1 MKLFCARRTLLTA
14 SALFCVVLLLSAVPG
29 FAQVLNGTLA
39 GSVMDP
45 QSLGVPGAKVT
56 VVDRATGRQYT
67 ATTDETGAFTVN
79 NLEKGTYRV
88 SVEATN
94 FAKFTIESVQVN
106 VAQAAK
112 VIVKMELAA
121 TGTEVMV
128 VDTQT
133 VIDTESAEL
142 KSSVDRRQIIEL
154 PLPTR
159 NPLDLVRT
167 MPGVVTPT
175 SSGIADAFVH
185 GLRGNSTN
193 ITQDGINVADN
204 FVKTSSFFAI
214 SAPTVDT
221 VGEFNVSIGGIG
233 VDSGFGAAQVS
244 IVTQRGQNA
253 FHGSAYWFQ
262 RTRVLNANTWFNNA
276 AGVPRPF
283 QLQNRI
289 GVNAGGPVYLP
300 KLFNGKNRF
309 WVFGNYEAYRE
320 PLARSRT
327 RVVLSDAARTGSFT
341 YAATCGAGTQP
352 ACPAGVT
359 NGQLITANLLALGTA
374 GQPSGQP
381 APISTTVMNF
391 YNLLV
396 PSANTDAG
404 CGSGDTR
411 NIRCFTFNL
420 PGSSVQDRYTLRAD
434 YQLTKNHSIEFVYN
448 RANFASTPDLLNGIE
463 PQFPKSPGGA
473 QTSIREVYSWGM
485 NSIFGNNKTNEARA
499 GYQHAPVQFNL
510 FNDFSTTGGFQIT
523 TPGVLTDPTLTSGN
537 LPQGR
542 NTPVRQATDNFAW
555 VKGRHT
561 LRFGG
566 EYRQILANSFFFNT
580 VVPRV
585 FLGQNTASNPDGLSA
600 GKFNGGISSGDLTR
614 AQTVFDMVTGLLN
627 SVSQG
632 FNHTSATSGFVAGK
646 PRVINPIQHNFSGY
660 FQDSFKWKPNF
671 TLTAG
676 VRYEYPGVYQDRTN
690 LVLLPQSGEAG
701 FWGPTPVGQLFQPSA
716 TPVATDTLLNFAG
729 GSTGIPIYNPNT
741 KDFAPFLG
749 FAWDPWKNGKTSI
762 RGGGTMHY
770 TQDGFTLFSNVST
783 GNTGLFSVQ
792 SNNTPTGTLNL
803 SSVPAPA
810 VPADVFPVSQR
821 QNMIGNTGSA
831 LWFFNPNLKTP
842 YVIEWDLSVSRETWK
857 KISIEARYVGNHAVH
872 LYRSY
877 SINELN
883 LQNNPYTCPA
893 SLSAQC
899 GTSSVAN
906 LLTEFQNAQANL
918 ACNGNS
924 FAPTAKPCDVPLPIL
939 TALFGSA
946 TSANFANSG
955 LVTNVSRGEVG
966 ALFDTLR
973 RSNTFRKNRE
983 LNFPLNFFVANPFA
997 NAANMVGNSSWSY
1010 YHGFEFEVR
1019 RRFTSGLFFQAN
1031 YTFSKVLTDARFLTS
1046 QTENNNYLSLAD
1058 RKLDKFRAGF
1068 DITQGASAN
1077 FIYALPFGK
1086 GHAFAGNAS
1095 TPVDKLIGGWQVQG
1109 VTRLSSGA
1117 PFDLRSSTCTPTNC
1131 TGRLTT
1137 GSLIGTTPVL
1147 RNMTMQQFQSFVG
1160 VFETPNGVLW
1170 LDPASGL
1177 VTVNG
1182 SKTTPVLCTPGQTTP
1197 CFDRPAAGQ
1206 LGNMQYNALSGPKFV
1221 NQDLSVIKRVNV
1233 TKISENFN
1241 FELRFEFFNAFNHP
1255 NFTGIISGLDDNAFG
1270 QLTNTVDTVRG
1281 GGVNSRIIQ
1290 WAFRLNW

>member
-1 MKLFCARRTLLTA
+1 M
-14 SALFCVVLLLSAVPG
+14 LLSAVPG
-29 FAQVLNGTLA
+29 SAQVLSGSLT
-39 GSVMDP
+39 GSVLDP
-45 QSLGVPGAKVT
+45 QELGVPRAKVT
-56 VVDRATGRQYT
+56 VVDHATGRQYT
-67 ATTDETGAFTVN
+67 ATTDETGVFTVTS
-79 NLEKGTYRV
+79 LEKGDYRV
-88 SVEATN
+88 IVEAPS
-94 FAKFTIESVQVN
+94 FARFTIDKVQVN
-106 VAQAAK
+106 VAQTAK
-112 VIVKMELAA
+112 VVVKLELAGA
-121 TGTEVMV
+121 GTEVLV
-128 VDTQT
+128 TADQA

-167 MPGVVTPT
+167 MPGVVTPS

-233 VDSGFGAAQVS
+233 VDSGFGAAQVN
-244 IVTQRGQNA
+244 IVTQRGQND

-276 AGVPRPF
+276 SGVPRPF

-309 WVFGNYEAYRE
+309 WVFGNYEAFRE

-327 RVVLSDAARTGSFT
+327 RVVLSDPARTGSFT
-341 YAATCGAGTQP
+341 YNTTCGTTGQP
-352 ACPAGVT
+352 ACPVGVT
-359 NGQLITANLLALGTA
+359 SGQAITVNLLNFGTA
-374 GQPSGQP
+374 GQPAGQP
-381 APISTTVMNF
+381 AVINSTVMNF
-391 YNLLV
+391 YNSLV
-396 PSANTDAG
+396 PGANTDAG

-420 PGSSVQDRYTLRAD
+420 PGSNKQDRYTLRAD
-434 YQLTKNHSIEFVYN
+434 YQLTKNHSVEFIYN
-448 RANFASTPDLLNGIE
+448 RANFASIPDLLNGIE
-463 PQFPKSPGGA
+463 PIFPKSPGGG
-473 QTSIREVYSWGM
+473 QSSIREVYSWGL
-485 NSIFGNNKTNEARA
+485 NSLFGNKTNEVRA
-499 GYQHAPVQFNL
+499 GYQHAPVHFDL
-510 FNDFSTTGGFQIT
+510 FNDFAATGGFQLTAPSVI
-523 TPGVLTDPTLTSGN
+523 PGVIRGLLDDPTLTSGN

-542 NTPVRQATDNFAW
+542 NTPVRQVSDNFAW

-600 GKFNGGISSGDLTR
+600 GTFSGPTGPGAISSGDLNR
-614 AQTVFDMVTGLLN
+614 AQTVFDMITGLLN

-632 FNHTSATSGFVAGK
+632 FNHTSATSGFVTGK

-676 VRYEYPGVYQDRTN
+676 VRYEYQGMYHDRTN
-690 LVLLPQSGEAG
+690 LVLLPQSGETG
-701 FWGPTPVGQLFQPSA
+701 FWGPTPVGKLFQPQT

-729 GSTGIPIYNPNT
+729 GSSGIPIYNPDT
-741 KDFAPFLG
+741 KNFAPFLG
-749 FAWDPWKNGKTSI
+749 FAWDPTKNGRTSI
-762 RGGGTMHY
+762 RAGATMHY
-770 TQDGFTLFSNVST
+770 TQDGFTLFQNVST
-783 GNTGLFSVQ
+783 GNTGLFSVL

-803 SSVPAPA
+803 SSVPTPS

-821 QNMIGNTGSA
+821 TNMIKNTGSA
-831 LWFFNPNLKTP
+831 LWFFKPNLSTP
-842 YVIEWDLSVSRETWK
+842 YVMEWDLSVSREVWK
-857 KISIEARYVGNHAVH
+857 KISVEARYVGNHAVH

-883 LQNNPYTCPA
+883 LLNNPYTCPA

-899 GTSSVAN
+899 GTASVAN

-946 TSANFANSG
+946 TSSFFSNSG
-955 LVTNVSRGEVG
+955 LVTNVSRGEIG

-973 RSNTFRKNRE
+973 RSNTFRTNRE
-983 LNFPLNFFVANPFA
+983 ANFPLDFFVANPFA
-997 NAANMVGNSSWSY
+997 NAANMVDNSSWSY

-1019 RRFTSGLFFQAN
+1019 RRFTSGVFFQAN
-1031 YTFSKVLTDARFLTS
+1031 YTFSKVLTDTRFLTN
-1046 QTENNNYLSLAD
+1046 QTENNNYLTLAN
-1058 RKLDKFRAGF
+1058 RSLDKFRAAF
-1068 DITQGASAN
+1068 DITHSVSAN

-1086 GHAFAGNAS
+1086 GHEFGRNAS
-1095 TPVDKLIGGWQVQG
+1095 VIVDKVIGGWQVQG
-1109 VTRLSSGA
+1109 LTRLNSGA
-1117 PFDLRSSTCTPTNC
+1117 PFDLRSSTNGN
-1131 TGRLTT
+1131 GRLTT
-1137 GSLIGTTPVL
+1137 GSLNGTTPVL
-1147 RNMTMQQFQSFVG
+1147 RNMTMAQFQQFVG

-1170 LDPASGL
+1170 LNPVSGL
-1177 VTVNG
+1177 ITVNG
-1182 SKTTPVLCTPGQTTP
+1182 SKTTAVLCASPTQTTP

-1206 LGNMQYNALSGPKFV
+1206 FGNMQYNALSGPKFV
-1221 NQDLSVIKRVNV
+1221 NQDLSIIKRTNV
-1233 TKISENFN
+1233 TKISEQFN

-1255 NFTGIISGLDDNAFG
+1255 NFTGITSGLDDNTFG
-1270 QLTNTVDTVRG
+1270 QLTSIVDTVRG

>member
-1 MKLFCARRTLLTA
+1 M
-14 SALFCVVLLLSAVPG
+14 LLSAVPD
-29 FAQVLNGTLA
+29 FAQVLNGSLT
-39 GSVMDP
+39 GSVLDP
-45 QSLGVPGAKVT
+45 QNLALPGAKVT

-67 ATTDETGAFTVN
+67 ATTDETGVFTVTD
-79 NLEKGTYRV
+79 LEKGNYRV
-88 SVEATN
+88 IVEAPN
-94 FAKFTIESVQVN
+94 FAKFTIETVQVN
-106 VAQAAK
+106 VAQTAK
-112 VIVKMELAA
+112 VVVKMELAA
-121 TGTEVMV
+121 AGTEIRVTA
-128 VDTQT
+128 DQA
-133 VIDTESAEL
+133 VIETESAEL
-142 KSSVDRRQIIEL
+142 KSSVDRRQIMEL

-233 VDSGFGAAQVS
+233 VDSGFGAAQVN
-244 IVTQRGQNA
+244 IVTQRGQND

-276 AGVPRPF
+276 SGVPRPF

-300 KLFNGKNRF
+300 KLFNGKNKL
-309 WVFGNYEAYRE
+309 WVFGNYEAFRE

-327 RVVLSDAARTGSFT
+327 RVVMSDAARTGSFT
-341 YAATCGAGTQP
+341 YVPTCGTTGQP

-359 NGQLITANLLALGTA
+359 AGQPITVNLLNLGTA
-374 GQPSGQP
+374 GQPAGQP
-381 APISTTVMNF
+381 APINTTVMNF
-391 YNLLV
+391 YNSLV

-404 CGSGDTR
+404 CSSGDAR

-420 PGSSVQDRYTLRAD
+420 PGSNAQDRYTLRTD
-434 YQLTKNHSIEFVYN
+434 YQVTKNHSMEFVYN
-448 RANFASTPDLLNGIE
+448 RANFVSTPDLLNGIE
-463 PQFPKSPGGA
+463 PNFPKSPGGG
-473 QTSIREVYSWGM
+473 QSSIREVFSWGV
-485 NSIFGNNKTNEARA
+485 NSVFGNNKTNEARA
-499 GYQHAPVQFNL
+499 GYQHAPVSFDL
-510 FNDFSTTGGFQIT
+510 FNDFSSTGGFQFT

-542 NTPVRQATDNFAW
+542 NTPVRQVSDNFAW

-561 LRFGG
+561 WRFGG

-600 GKFNGGISSGDLTR
+600 GKFSGGIGSGDLTR
-614 AQTVFDMVTGLLN
+614 AQTVFDMITGLLN

-676 VRYEYPGVYQDRTN
+676 VRYEYQGQYHDRTD

-701 FWGPTPVGQLFQPSA
+701 LWGPTPVGKLFQPQT

-729 GSTGIPIYNPNT
+729 GSTGIPVYNPDT
-741 KDFAPFLG
+741 KNFAPFLG
-749 FAWDPWKNGKTSI
+749 FAWAPWKNGKTSI

-770 TQDGFTLFSNVST
+770 TQDGFTLFQNIST
-783 GNTGLFSVQ
+783 GNTGLFSVL
-792 SNNTPTGTLNL
+792 SNNSPTGTLNL
-803 SSVPAPA
+803 SSVPAPS
-810 VPADVFPVSQR
+810 VPPDVFPVSQR
-821 QNMIGNTGSA
+821 ANMVSNTGSA
-831 LWFFNPNLKTP
+831 LWFFKPNLSTP
-842 YVIEWDLSVSRETWK
+842 YVMEWDLSVSREIWK
-857 KISIEARYVGNHAVH
+857 KISVEARYVGNHAVH

-883 LQNNPYTCPA
+883 LLNNPYTCPA

-899 GTSSVAN
+899 GTASVAN

-924 FAPTAKPCDVPLPIL
+924 FAPTGKPCDVPLPIL

-955 LVTNVSRGEVG
+955 LVTNVSRGEIG

-973 RSNTFRKNRE
+973 RSNTFRANRE
-983 LNFPLNFFVANPFA
+983 ANFPLDFFVANPFA
-997 NAANMVGNSSWSY
+997 SAANMVDNSSWSY
-1010 YHGFEFEVR
+1010 YHGFEVEVR
-1019 RRFTSGLFFQAN
+1019 RRFASGIFFQAN
-1031 YTFSKVLTDARFLTS
+1031 YTFSKVLTDTRFLTN
-1046 QTENNNYLSLAD
+1046 QTENNNYLSLAN

-1068 DITQGASAN
+1068 DITHSVSAN

-1086 GHAFAGNAS
+1086 GHEFGRNAS
-1095 TPVDKLIGGWQVQG
+1095 GILDKMIGGWQMQG
-1109 VTRLSSGA
+1109 LTRLSSGP
-1117 PFDLRSSTCTPTNC
+1117 PFDLRSSTCTPVNFPANC

-1137 GSLIGTTPVL
+1137 GSLVGTTPVL

-1160 VFETPNGVLW
+1160 VFKTPAGVLW

-1177 VTVNG
+1177 ITVNG
-1182 SKTTPVLCTPGQTTP
+1182 TAVLCTSPTQTTP

-1206 LGNMQYNALSGPKFV
+1206 YGNMQYNALSGPKFV
-1221 NQDLSVIKRVNV
+1221 NQDFSIIKRTNV
-1233 TKISENFN
+1233 SKISENFN

-1255 NFTGIISGLDDNAFG
+1255 NFTGITSGLDDNAFG
-1270 QLTNTVDTVRG
+1270 QLTSTVDTVRG
-1281 GGVNSRIIQ
+1281 GGVNARIIQ
-1290 WAFRLNW
+1290 WAFRVNW